1 MKKIVSI
8 IMITALLLMSFTVA
22 VFANKD
28 GEDQKNYNK
37 SVSYRISESP
47 TITFGRFVL
56 PLTAVEKGL
65 GASVVYSNGV
75 ILVSKGNIVLEF
87 DLNNKKVFVTTNA
100 IRVEDTT
107 SGIFNTHDN
116 RKIKTLINYIAD
128 KFGISINIKGD
139 NIYIVTASSMTAPTS
154 VVLTPVGGTVVTNTL
169 NSTNQYL
176 LAQAVITAGQA
187 TGGKAELYIGSRLI
201 ASDLAIAAA
210 DAAVTFT
217 TSDGTPLPAEL
228 QALIPAGGKA
238 YVKLYNSTGEYVISK
253 IGNPELKVDYISPV
267 ITSLTAA
274 EYYPEKNKIKLYIT
288 GAVSRNDVL
297 DVTKVQVVDI
307 SPAVSKVLTNSTTY
321 DVMYGSMNQVVIT
334 IKLSDADA
342 AALSTVG
349 GDDVTLILLVGVVIT
364 DPSGNPPASVAAA
377 QTVKLTAVIHSDWHH

>member
-8 IMITALLLMSFTVA
+8 VIITAVILMSFSVA

-28 GEDQKNYNK
+28 GEDHNYFDK
-37 SVSYRISESP
+37 TVSYRISESP

-75 ILVSKGNIVLEF
+75 ILVSKGSIVLEF
-87 DLNNKKVFVTTNA
+87 DLNNKKVFVTTNT

-128 KFGISINIKGD
+128 KFGISVNIRGD
-139 NIYIVTASSMTAPTS
+139 NIYIVTASSITAPTS
-154 VVLTPVGGTVVTNTL
+154 VILTPVGGTVVANTL

-187 TGGKAELYIGSRLI
+187 TGGKAELYIGSKLI
-201 ASDLAIAAA
+201 ATDTTIAAA
-210 DAAVTFT
+210 DAVVTFT
-217 TSDGTPLPAEL
+217 TSDGTPIPAEL
-228 QALIPAGGKA
+228 QALIPKGGTA
-238 YVKLYNSTGEYVISK
+238 YVKLYNSTGEYVVSK

-274 EYYPEKNKIKLYIT
+274 EYYPENNKIKLYIT

-321 DVMYGSMNQVVIT
+321 DVMFGSINQVVIT

-342 AALSTVG
+342 AAISAVG
-349 GDDVTLILLVGVVIT
+349 GDDATLILLVGVIIT
-364 DPSGNPPASVAAA
+364 DPSGNPPASIAAA
-377 QTVKLTAVIHSDWHH
+377 QTVKLTTVMHSDWHH